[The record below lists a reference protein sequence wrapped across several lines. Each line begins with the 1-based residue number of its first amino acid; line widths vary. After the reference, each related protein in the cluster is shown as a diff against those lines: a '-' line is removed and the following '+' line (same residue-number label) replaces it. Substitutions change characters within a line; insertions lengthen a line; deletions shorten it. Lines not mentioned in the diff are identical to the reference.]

1 MRKKRTIDMAVDG
14 GRRKKVEGEEGG
26 DDEYDP
32 EDYYDEEDYGDEYGE
47 EGEFVAPELM
57 FRNRSD
63 ADLMEDSET
72 RAAKA
77 AAREAQRENEEELL
91 EDQDGVEE
99 LQDDGGGS
107 VERRSQHK
115 SKEEHI
121 DGEHH
126 CIQKRKSGHSIN
138 QDEDD

>member
-1 MRKKRTIDMAVDG
+1 MRNKRTIDMAVDG
-14 GRRKKVEGEEGG
+14 VRRKKKVEGEEGG

-32 EDYYDEEDYGDEYGE
+32 EDYYDEEDYGD

-91 EDQDGVEE
+91 EDQDGVDE
-99 LQDDGGGS
+99 LQDDGGS
-107 VERRSQHK
+107 AERRSQ
-115 SKEEHI
+115 
-121 DGEHH
+121 
-126 CIQKRKSGHSIN
+126 R
-138 QDEDD
+138 